1 MSQRNISRCSSGSV
15 KLGHGAK
22 AHVPCSGWM
31 VHRSTDVSMSSP
43 VFSGWYT
50 VMLISGHVLF
60 YNKHLEMVI

>member
-43 VFSGWYT
+43 VTLAHPSARRKSYIWAS
-50 VMLISGHVLF
+50 MS
-60 YNKHLEMVI
+60 